1 MTEPL
6 VKQIVDLKEE
16 HTLMLEVLKKFANRD
31 YWFVSLHPDYGYPE
45 SREWIGMDDKP
56 WEMAEAVVKHVEI
69 GNERR
74 KAVGNVDLPDRR
86 GMK

>member
-16 HTLMLEVLKKFANRD
+16 HTLMLEALKAVDKMYRGGMSED
-31 YWFVSLHPDYGYPE
+31 YSYYSEEDAHIHTLVTTA
-45 SREWIGMDDKP
+45 IKA
-56 WEMAEAVVKHVEI
+56 AEE

>member
-1 MTEPL
+1 MSEPL

-16 HTLMLEVLKKFANRD
+16 HTLMLEALKAVEWASDGDCVWCWNG
-31 YWFVSLHPDYGYPE
+31 V
-45 SREWIGMDDKP
+45 REGHASDCLYQIAIKA
-56 WEMAEAVVKHVEI
+56 AEE

-86 GMK
+86 GMKADLNQK